1 MGSTLECAVE
11 ESLKELNAEL
21 WETLEHG
28 LEHPGEAAF
37 KSEFFFLPL
46 LEEGRGVGVRSD

>member
-1 MGSTLECAVE
+1 M
-11 ESLKELNAEL
+11 NAEL